1 MADDSIISV
10 VQKVAQQ
17 LYDQNGKVETRAL
30 VDAARPKTSPA
41 HAAFEWDN
49 KKAGEEYRLIQ
60 GRNYIRRVTIIR
72 NDQPERLIHVP
83 KIHFEPMADAD
94 PDQPESRDGHYQV
107 ASVLVSHPDEF
118 ERALHATTLRFD
130 AARKALDDLYT
141 AAEQTGRAD
150 QAAMIA
156 QMSKA
161 TMMFAD
167 ALKAMH

>member
-1 MADDSIISV
+1 MADDSIISG

-41 HAAFEWDN
+41 HPAFEWDN
-49 KKAGEEYRLIQ
+49 RKAGDEYRLIQ
-60 GRNYIRRVTIIR
+60 ARNYIRRVTITR
-72 NDQPERLIHVP
+72 DEEPERLIHVP
-83 KIHFEPMADAD
+83 KVNVEQQSDA
-94 PDQPESRDGHYQV
+94 RDGHYQV
-107 ASVLVSHPDEF
+107 ASVLVSRPDEF

-130 AARKALDDLYT
+130 AARKALDDLYA
-141 AAEQTGRAD
+141 AAETTERAD